1 MKPRLLIVD
10 DDEEIRSQLR
20 WALAEDYEPLLAGD
34 RLAALKTSSEHK
46 PAVALLD
53 LGLPPRPADPDEGLA
68 TLASLLQQNASV
80 KVIIVSGQGEK
91 ANALRAIEAGAYDFL
106 SKPVELEEL
115 KVILR
120 RAFQIAGLE
129 TELRQAQET
138 LARDGFEGMIGN
150 CSRMQTVF
158 NTIRRVATSD
168 APVLILGES
177 GTGKEVAARAIHR
190 RSPRKN
196 GPFVA
201 INCGAIPENL
211 LESELF
217 GHERGAF
224 TGAHMQRKGRF
235 ETAEGGTLFLD
246 EIGELPMTLQVK
258 LLRFL
263 QEQTIERVGGRA
275 PITVDTRVLAATNKD
290 LKKGMLENRFRE
302 DLYYRIAVVV
312 LELPAL
318 RERRADIPM
327 LAKAFLRQFSAESK
341 RSGLQFSQ
349 ATLRA
354 MHDSDWPGN
363 VRELENRVRRAVI
376 MAEDRTISPADLE
389 LTVGTAKSPHRT
401 LKEAR
406 EAAEREALLLALQRN
421 NWKIAPAAQDLE
433 ISRPTLYELMDK
445 LGIQKPAGDAG
456 AAGHPAT

>member
-68 TLASLLQQNASV
+68 TLAGLLEQNASV

-91 ANALRAIEAGAYDFL
+91 ANALRAIEVGAYDFL

-120 RAFQIAGLE
+120 RAFHIAGLE

-445 LGIQKPAGDAG
+445 LGIQKPAGDAV